1 MALPLFSESM
11 TLSGQGCC
19 PSFHHSRTACL
30 KDPIGFRN
38 KSNKIHPSSFYY
50 SRASH
55 ASQCVD
61 IKLVLQGLGLGGSDA
76 LNNELPQS
84 NVLSSHYSWGF
95 IMLLDKLNNA
105 SFSPTLFFP
114 LLFALLFLHKNE

>member
-1 MALPLFSESM
+1 M
-11 TLSGQGCC
+11 TLSGQSCY

-84 NVLSSHYSWGF
+84 NVLTILGVLSCCLINS
-95 IMLLDKLNNA
+95 IML
-105 SFSPTLFFP
+105 SFSPLCFSPFYSLSFSFF
-114 LLFALLFLHKNE
+114 FFFGTKMSD